1 MCDAPVLFIDDNL
14 WCHLDNCNIL
24 RECGFIVEEAYCASQ
39 AIELIDRRRPLR
51 AMVTDIDLGAGPD
64 GFDLARRVRTAHPR
78 LPVIYISG
86 AAARRHCT
94 EGVEGSIFIAKPFEP
109 QQIVEALRGVTCLV
123 AA

>member
-14 WCHLDNCNIL
+14 WCHLDNCATL
-24 RECGFIVEEAYCASQ
+24 RERGYIVEEAYGASE
-39 AIELIDRRRPLR
+39 AIELIDKHRPLR
-51 AMVTDIDLGAGPD
+51 AMVTDIDLGPGLD
-64 GFDLARRVRTAHPR
+64 GFDLARRVRATHPR

-86 AAARRHCT
+86 AAAGRHRT